1 MCDADACQL
10 NVRGDGIKPY
20 NLKLDKGHIIGAK
33 PVRLKAGEIV
43 DIGNMRRK
51 QVRKLAYSW
60 ALMYKDEALPVHAQQ
75 RGGEDADGNKRS
87 KTHELPMSRTTLGRK
102 RPRKMAELIDE
113 WLKGERD
120 SLRIEESSGVSPKGI
135 ICIIL
140 GIFSL
145 LFCIILG
152 QFADPKP
159 IAQRKKR

>member
-1 MCDADACQL
+1 MSET
-10 NVRGDGIKPY
+10 
-20 NLKLDKGHIIGAK
+20 KGWRARPPQWNARKRSKG
-33 PVRLKAGEIV
+33 RLR
-43 DIGNMRRK
+43 NSRR
-51 QVRKLAYSW
+51 QRSLSGSTRYGLSRVYS
-60 ALMYKDEALPVHAQQ
+60 
-75 RGGEDADGNKRS
+75 GGEDADGNKRS

-159 IAQRKKR
+159 VRKKR

>member
-60 ALMYKDEALPVHAQQ
+60 ALMYKDANPAAGVNVRDMGSFKQ
-75 RGGEDADGNKRS
+75 
-87 KTHELPMSRTTLGRK
+87 HELPMSRTTLGRK
-102 RPRKMAELIDE
+102 RPRKMSELIDE

-159 IAQRKKR
+159 VRKKR

>member
-102 RPRKMAELIDE
+102 RPRKMSELIDE
-113 WLKGERD
+113 WLKGERAA
-120 SLRIEESSGVSPKGI
+120 LHIEESSGVSPKGI

-159 IAQRKKR
+159 VRKKR